1 LQKARLVSFYE
12 TMWKIRLF
20 EEKVT
25 KMWDQGKIPGIIH
38 LYIGMEAVAVGACAN
53 LRLEDYVLSTHRGHG
68 HCIAKGVPIDKMAA
82 ELLGKETG
90 CCRGKGGS
98 MHIVDLSVGLL
109 GCTGIV
115 GSTIPIAAGV
125 GLSIRLR
132 GTDQCAVCFLGDG
145 AVNTGAFHEGM
156 NLAGLWKLP
165 VIFVCENNLY
175 GLSTNVSR
183 STSAKDLLD
192 RAAAYDMPGA
202 TVDGMDV
209 LAVYEAMQK
218 AVERARSG
226 EGPTFLECK
235 TYRFKG
241 HMEGDPKGGATYRSE
256 DEVSAWKR
264 KDPIRGFRSKLL
276 EEGFLTNTEAI
287 EIEEKIASAVDA
299 AAVFAEAS
307 AYPAPVEAT
316 RDVFSEERPE
326 KTIVLET
333 TDGTRQLDLR
343 GAINEALREEMRRD
357 ESVFILGEDVG
368 AYGGIFKCTQ
378 GLLEEFGKERVR
390 DAPISETAIVGA
402 AIGAAATGLRP
413 VAEIMF
419 EDWIDLAMDQIC
431 QQMAKMRYMSGG
443 QIRLPAVIRAASG
456 SRCPLASG
464 GAQHSQSLEAWFMHV
479 PGLMVATPAT
489 PYDAKGL
496 LKTAIRGDD
505 PVLYFEHKLSYLGQV
520 RKMYPSLMSHVPE
533 KEYNVPFGVAD
544 VKRKGKDV
552 TILAV
557 MMMVHKALAAAQ
569 ELTKQGI
576 EVEIVDPRTL
586 VPFDKETVINSIKKT
601 GRLVIATED
610 CKTGSVGAE
619 MAAIVS
625 EEAID
630 YLDAPIRRVA
640 ALDTPV
646 PYSPALERLV
656 IPDENTIVK
665 AVKEIV
671 S

>member
-1 LQKARLVSFYE
+1 MQKARLVSFYE

-38 LYIGMEAVAVGACAN
+38 LYVGMEAVAVGACAN
-53 LRLEDYVLSTHRGHG
+53 LRLDDYVLSTHRGHG

-125 GLSIRLR
+125 GLSIKLR

-316 RDVFSEERPE
+316 RDVFSEKRPE
-326 KTIVLET
+326 KTIRLG
-333 TDGTRQLDLR
+333 DH
-343 GAINEALREEMRRD
+343 RRH
-357 ESVFILGEDVG
+357 
-368 AYGGIFKCTQ
+368 KT
-378 GLLEEFGKERVR
+378 
-390 DAPISETAIVGA
+390 
-402 AIGAAATGLRP
+402 IG
-413 VAEIMF
+413 
-419 EDWIDLAMDQIC
+419 
-431 QQMAKMRYMSGG
+431 S
-443 QIRLPAVIRAASG
+443 
-456 SRCPLASG
+456 SRCH
-464 GAQHSQSLEAWFMHV
+464 Q
-479 PGLMVATPAT
+479 
-489 PYDAKGL
+489 
-496 LKTAIRGDD
+496 R
-505 PVLYFEHKLSYLGQV
+505 
-520 RKMYPSLMSHVPE
+520 
-533 KEYNVPFGVAD
+533 
-544 VKRKGKDV
+544 
-552 TILAV
+552 
-557 MMMVHKALAAAQ
+557 
-569 ELTKQGI
+569 
-576 EVEIVDPRTL
+576 
-586 VPFDKETVINSIKKT
+586 
-601 GRLVIATED
+601 
-610 CKTGSVGAE
+610 
-619 MAAIVS
+619 
-625 EEAID
+625 
-630 YLDAPIRRVA
+630 
-640 ALDTPV
+640 
-646 PYSPALERLV
+646 SPAGGNEKR
-656 IPDENTIVK
+656 
-665 AVKEIV
+665 
-671 S
+671 